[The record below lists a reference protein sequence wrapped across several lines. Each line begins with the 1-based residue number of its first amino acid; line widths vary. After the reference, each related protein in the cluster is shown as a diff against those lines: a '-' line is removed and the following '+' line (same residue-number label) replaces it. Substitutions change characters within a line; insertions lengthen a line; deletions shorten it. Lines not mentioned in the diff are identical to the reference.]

1 MFLQSRMR
9 INDTMKC
16 TQHFKSFLNSVAFLI
31 FKSAK
36 SLRNSVRNR
45 NQSNDK
51 VFFDDFFLKN
61 EVINTVVLPVLTH

>member
-1 MFLQSRMR
+1 MH
-9 INDTMKC
+9 IYDTMKC
-16 TQHFKSFLNSVAFLI
+16 TQHFKSCLNSVAFLI

-51 VFFDDFFLKN
+51 VFFDDFFFLN
-61 EVINTVVLPVLTH
+61 EVVNTVVLAVLTH